1 MSVIST
7 KELEGSVKTKLDELS
22 ISAHVRGEVPP
33 NTSMPYNAFKL
44 LTNSDNINHNNYEDT
59 IYTLEVDTLYN
70 QEDLDS
76 TDCEN
81 MADSVYNL
89 LNRYYY
95 EGETKNFFYDII
107 FTNRLNN
114 LPTDNEFIIRR
125 QNIFDLKIRK
135 KEV

>member
-1 MSVIST
+1 MAVIST
-7 KELEGSVKTKLDELS
+7 KEIIQAVGDKLSELS
-22 ISAHVRGEVPP
+22 ISAYVRGEVPP
-33 NTSMPYNAFKL
+33 NTGMPYNAFKL
-44 LTNSDNINHNNYEDT
+44 TTNIDNINFNNYEDT
-59 IYTLEVDTLYN
+59 VYTLEVDTLYN
-70 QEDLDS
+70 QEDKDS
-76 TDCEN
+76 EPCEA

-95 EGETKNFFYDII
+95 EGETKNFFCDII

-125 QNIFDLKIRK
+125 QNVFELKIRK